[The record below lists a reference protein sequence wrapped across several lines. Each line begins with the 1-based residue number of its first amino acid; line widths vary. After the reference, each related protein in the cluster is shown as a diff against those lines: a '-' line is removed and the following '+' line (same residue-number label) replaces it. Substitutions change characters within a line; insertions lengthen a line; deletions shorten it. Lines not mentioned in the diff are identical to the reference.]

1 MPEPLVIV
9 GTSGLAKDMAHLARS
24 IDPQGLR
31 WPRIVYCSADA
42 GERGRDLLHGQVE
55 LVDAELV
62 ARNCPI
68 DVVIA
73 IGTPSLRR
81 RVAVALQRNGQIVF
95 PNLVHPGV
103 ELDASVRLGRGNAIQ
118 KGVTFTCDTI
128 VGDFNV
134 FGCNATVGHDDR
146 IGSFNVINPGCNLS
160 GWVTLGDACLLGT
173 GSQVLERLSIATD
186 ATLGA
191 GAVLTRSIGQP
202 GVHVGVPARRVVSP
216 N

>member
-1 MPEPLVIV
+1 MPELLVIV
-9 GTSGLAKDMAHLARS
+9 GASGLAKDMAHLARS
-24 IDPQGLR
+24 IDPLARR
-31 WPRIVYCSADA
+31 WPRIAYCSADA
-42 GERGRDLLHGQVE
+42 GERGRELLHGRVE

-62 ARNCPI
+62 AHACPV

-81 RVAVALQRNGQIVF
+81 RVALDLQRNGQITF
-95 PNLVHPGV
+95 PNLVHPTV
-103 ELDASVRLGRGNAIQ
+103 EIDNSVNFGRGNAIQ
-118 KGVTFTCDTI
+118 KGVTFTCDTV

-146 IGSFNVINPGCNLS
+146 IGSFNVINPGCNIS

-191 GAVLTRSIGQP
+191 GAVLTRSIDRP
-202 GVHVGVPARRVVSP
+202 GVHVGVPARRVGSR

>member
-1 MPEPLVIV
+1 MPEALVIV
-9 GTSGLAKDMAHLARS
+9 GASGLAKDMAHLARS
-24 IDPQGLR
+24 IDPQGRR

-42 GERGRDLLHGQVE
+42 AERGRELLHGRVE
-55 LVDAELV
+55 LDDAELLAV
-62 ARNCPI
+62 TRPVEA
-68 DVVIA
+68 VIA

-81 RVAVALQRNGQIVF
+81 RVAMLLRSNDRISF
-95 PNLVHPGV
+95 PNLVHPGI
-103 ELDASVRLGRGNAIQ
+103 ELDASVRLGSGNAIQ
-118 KGVTFTCDTI
+118 KGVTFTCDTV

-146 IGSFNVINPGCNLS
+146 IGSFNVVNPGCNLS

-173 GSQVLERLSIATD
+173 GSQVLERLSIASD

-191 GAVLTRSIGQP
+191 GAVLTRSIERA
-202 GVHVGVPARRVVSP
+202 GVHVGVPARRVARP